1 MIHNL
6 RTALRLES
14 GQLNI
19 YGKIVVALV
28 LLLAVHFLLKIL
40 SAVINRSINSR
51 LRMTQTKTYA
61 TLSKLLVNVIRYVLY
76 FLAGVQILSL
86 FGVNTASIIATAGI
100 GGLAIGLGAQF
111 LVKDILSGVFLIVEE
126 RYHVG
131 DYVKINAVDGV
142 VREIGLKST
151 TLLGFDGA
159 IHTINNGQIQQVT
172 NMSKTAQK
180 ATVELHLSYGA
191 DLEKVDAVVGEI
203 SDEIMKAHQKKM
215 IQKPKYVGVTAF
227 HPYYQTVQVWAYTVQ
242 GEQWLIE
249 REIRRLWLEKTAAQ
263 NSFLPINPLI
273 AEENHEI

>member
-1 MIHNL
+1 MIQKL
-6 RTALRLES
+6 RMALRLES
-14 GQLNI
+14 GELNT
-19 YGKIVVALV
+19 YGKIVVALA
-28 LLLAVHFLLKIL
+28 LLLVVHFLLKIL

-61 TLSKLLVNVIRYVLY
+61 TLSKLMVNVVRYVLY
-76 FLAGVQILSL
+76 FLAGIQILSL
-86 FGVNTASIIATAGI
+86 FGINTASIIATAGI

-191 DLEKVDAVVGEI
+191 DLKKVDAIVAEI
-203 SDEIMKAHQKKM
+203 SDEIMAAYQQKM
-215 IQKPKYVGVTAF
+215 IEKPKYVGVTAF
-227 HPYYQTVQVWAYTVQ
+227 HPYYQTVQIWAYTVQ

-249 REIRRLWLEKTAAQ
+249 REIRRLWLGKAEAEQ
-263 NSFLPINPLI
+263 GFLPVNPWQ